1 MMKESKFNVHKMTV
15 LAILTAGAIVI
26 GILESL
32 IPSIGIPGVK
42 LGLSNIVILVVL
54 YELGIWEALLVSL
67 SRVLIVSL
75 VRGTFLSMGF
85 VMSLSGALLS
95 LGMMILFFL
104 LIRKF
109 SIIGISVI
117 GALFHVFGQIAVAM
131 IYLSTTYVLYYLPI
145 IALSAIIT
153 GVIVGVSAQL
163 IINTKVISKQKEKY
177 KF

>member
-1 MMKESKFNVHKMTV
+1 MKEDKFNVHKMTL

-54 YELGIWEALLVSL
+54 YELGVLEAIFVSL

-85 VMSLSGALLS
+85 VMSLSGAVLS
-95 LGMMILFFL
+95 LGIMILFYL
-104 LIRKF
+104 LIKKF
-109 SIIGISVI
+109 SIVGVSVI
-117 GALFHVFGQIAVAM
+117 GALFHVFGQIVIAM
-131 IYLSTTYVLYYLPI
+131 LYLSTAYVLYYLPI
-145 IALSAIIT
+145 IVISAIVT
-153 GVIVGVSAQL
+153 GVIIEDRKSVV
-163 IINTKVISKQKEKY
+163 
-177 KF
+177 

>member
-75 VRGTFLSMGF
+75 VRGTFLSKQ
-85 VMSLSGALLS
+85 S
-95 LGMMILFFL
+95 
-104 LIRKF
+104 
-109 SIIGISVI
+109 
-117 GALFHVFGQIAVAM
+117 
-131 IYLSTTYVLYYLPI
+131 P
-145 IALSAIIT
+145 
-153 GVIVGVSAQL
+153 AQ
-163 IINTKVISKQKEKY
+163 
-177 KF
+177 

>member
-1 MMKESKFNVHKMTV
+1 MKKDFFNVHKMT
-15 LAILTAGAIVI
+15 LLGILTAGAIVI
-26 GILESL
+26 GILESF

-54 YELGIWEALLVSL
+54 YELGMIEAIFVSL

-85 VMSLSGALLS
+85 VMSLTGATLS
-95 LGMMILFFL
+95 LGIMILFYL
-104 LIRKF
+104 VIKRF
-109 SIIGISVI
+109 SIIGVSVV
-117 GALFHVFGQIAVAM
+117 GSLFHVFGQIIIGM
-131 IYLSTTYVLYYLPI
+131 IYLSTPYLLYYLPV

-153 GVIVGVSAQL
+153 GIIVGVTSQL

-177 KF
+177 HF